1 MGRCLLALA
10 FLAALAWPCAQA
22 QTSPRTGRDKV
33 KNEPQSNPDQKQTL
47 QGFYCRPVP
56 EPLVA
61 HLCNYTLTLQK
72 GTGLLVDRVQADS
85 AAAQL
90 GLKRFD
96 ILLSYKGQAIKG
108 ADQLAGLVQAARGD
122 PRAALV
128 LIRGGKEMTLK
139 VDLARTLEPVTNQ
152 TYRDSRGNVK
162 NGGPPEVT
170 VTATAI
176 GGGKMEVTFE
186 YLQGGKSRKTTYTG
200 NLDEIEK
207 QVKNLPMPA
216 QDFARVAV
224 KRLRNQRSR

>member
-10 FLAALAWPCAQA
+10 LLAVLGWPCAHA
-22 QTSPRTGRDKV
+22 QTSSPTRQDKV
-33 KNEPQSNPDQKQTL
+33 KNEPQSNQDQKQTL

-56 EPLVA
+56 EPLVS
-61 HLCNYTLTLQK
+61 HLCNYTPTLQK

-96 ILLSYKGQAIKG
+96 ILLSYNGRSIKD
-108 ADQLAGLVQAARGD
+108 ADQLAGLVRAGKGD

-128 LIRGGKEMTLK
+128 LIRGGKEMTLN
-139 VDLARTLEPVTNQ
+139 VDLARTLEAVANK
-152 TYRDSRGNVK
+152 TYRDSRGTVK
-162 NGGPPEVT
+162 TGRPPEIT
-170 VTATAI
+170 VTATAM

-186 YLQGGKSRKTTYTG
+186 YFQGGKSRKTTYTG